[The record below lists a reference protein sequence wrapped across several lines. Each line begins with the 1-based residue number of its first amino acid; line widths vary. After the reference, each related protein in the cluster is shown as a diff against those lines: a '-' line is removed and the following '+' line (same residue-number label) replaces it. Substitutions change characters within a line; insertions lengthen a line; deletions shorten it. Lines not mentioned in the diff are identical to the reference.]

1 MVVRNHEV
9 LCDPI
14 PAADVPGFRFTRNQ
28 NGVIVARCTTCLIG
42 FVVREE
48 NAERVRFA
56 MGAHQD
62 WEHGSH
68 LSRAALRSSITAG
81 KRSAQSGPLR
91 VKQRTQGHPAHITG
105 SRRV

>member
-9 LCDPI
+9 LCNPI
-14 PAADVPGFRFTRNQ
+14 PAADVPGFWFTRNQ
-28 NGVIVARCTTCLIG
+28 NGVILARCTTCRIG

-48 NAERVRFA
+48 NAERVRLA

-62 WEHGSH
+62 WVHGSH

-81 KRSAQSGPLR
+81 KRSAQ
-91 VKQRTQGHPAHITG
+91 QRTRKQ
-105 SRRV
+105 SRRTINR